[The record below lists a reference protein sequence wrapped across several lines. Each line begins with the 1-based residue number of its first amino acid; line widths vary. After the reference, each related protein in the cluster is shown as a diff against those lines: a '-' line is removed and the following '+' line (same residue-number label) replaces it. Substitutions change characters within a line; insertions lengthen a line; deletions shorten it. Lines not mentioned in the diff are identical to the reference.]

1 MDFPLGSITSI
12 RLGFSAP
19 IVISGESNVI
29 KTSFGKSVITELY
42 FGKVEV
48 TLTCAFAA
56 GAIKSKVM
64 VAKQK
69 VDNQI
74 AAALEKRFT

>member
-1 MDFPLGSITSI
+1 M
-12 RLGFSAP
+12 
-19 IVISGESNVI
+19 I

-56 GAIKSKVM
+56 GAIKSKAM